1 MNNAGFIK
9 SICEM
14 VMKRSSNLDDHIK
27 YILENNGGRKKLK
40 DSSISVFD
48 VHNYNGM
55 SGHNFWDGDT
65 LIAQL
70 YIGSLISGTYFIY
83 KRTFVNQVI
92 SEKYDYYDGEGR
104 FFYES
109 STLDGQ
115 TVSYDHVLMDPTSPF
130 INHLYNIL
138 ACEYSET
145 TFNFGNTARI
155 QLLEDILNK
164 LYHDANFYLSAEKKL
179 KDEAIVRIGDEII
192 RVEDNPVLKWHER
205 QTIFKQLKQ
214 TRSKLLATKRR
225 VHKFHYLLYD
235 LLILLKDI
243 GVKFQ
248 TFKKRPLNNFMGL
261 LFKWTIGNLIWFVNT
276 VRSNMGYS
284 LAMAIYGPFTFYFI
298 TQPMNPHAMWA
309 VGKVRNAYIE
319 TVNSLSTVGEEKEE
333 DKKKEQQTQD
343 SVKTSFAATQKVLNI
358 KKDMGW
364 GERMDEFKA
373 MQIAYEEAMVF
384 AERMGREEQHNNQLN
399 FHLTAEAAWMEMELY
414 LSELEEKKKYHRN
427 LDVRLLNFLNNE
439 KERTLKLQIYLWRKL
454 GQFFIDYPYI
464 VVDED
469 EEQTQRNY
477 YLGRQFVLFKR
488 MTEKLAKMGVSK
500 NPETHY
506 KVNQL
511 AKHFSEQKVEGSSVL
526 DTLKKNSK
534 VFQQRDYL
542 NSDEHREYMKR
553 HWEILFVQ
561 QNKKQEAS
569 SFALMMYTGSV
580 KNTMWLLQ
588 TFYSAKRSELWKLV
602 ANYDLD
608 GKSRKKYT
616 PSATMDEYLGTM
628 FNNLVMEYVSIK
640 KEIVANLK
648 GDNEAFLR
656 EKVIQNI
663 KSYLIER
670 DKLFSQDNF
679 ALNDRTSK

>member
-1 MNNAGFIK
+1 MINATAFDRL
-9 SICEM
+9 SNL
-14 VMKRSSNLDDHIK
+14 VMKQAMTLDERLVCFFSLKDQKELDSNLQI
-27 YILENNGGRKKLK
+27 IP
-40 DSSISVFD
+40 

-55 SGHNFWDGDT
+55 SGLNFWSDDT
-65 LIAQL
+65 LVAQL
-70 YIGSLISGTYFIY
+70 YVAMLQSNTIVIY
-83 KRTFVNQVI
+83 KKTFY
-92 SEKYDYYDGEGR
+92 EDELKEEYDYYDISGK
-104 FFYES
+104 FFYRS
-109 STLDGQ
+109 QTLDGICIQYDSITMEVSCPFLNYFYNLLSIEYTQ
-115 TVSYDHVLMDPTSPF
+115 TISNL
-130 INHLYNIL
+130 
-138 ACEYSET
+138 
-145 TFNFGNTARI
+145 GNTKRI
-155 QLLEDILNK
+155 KFLEKILNIFYK
-164 LYHDANFYLSAEKKL
+164 DPQFHIGANDTTKDIALYKINEEIFEVEKDLYLS
-179 KDEAIVRIGDEII
+179 
-192 RVEDNPVLKWHER
+192 WQER
-205 QTIFKQLKQ
+205 QAIFKSLKQ
-214 TRSKLLATKRR
+214 KRSRILMTKRR
-225 VHKFHYLLYD
+225 AHKLNFFLYD
-235 LLILLKDI
+235 VAIFLSDFKTKGQVFRLRPINNAI
-243 GVKFQ
+243 G
-248 TFKKRPLNNFMGL
+248 TLHHH
-261 LFKWTIGNLIWFVNT
+261 TIGRVLWFLGQI
-276 VRSNMGYS
+276 RSNLGFS
-284 LAMAIYGPFTFYFI
+284 VAMAIYGPFTFYFI

-670 DKLFSQDNF
+670 DKL
-679 ALNDRTSK
+679 